1 MTIKEMLKHGKSP
14 EDLIKE
20 INDATR
26 EIKKEEEAAARK
38 KVEAEKKEKAVAAA
52 RQKVVDAMKEYS
64 KTLYGVDPDVKL
76 MDNFNSDLA
85 EIEKASKLI
94 TIDDNEIIRRFLRGI
109 LM

>member
-1 MTIKEMLKHGKSP
+1 MLKNGKSP

-26 EIKKEEEAAARK
+26 EIKEEAAARK
-38 KVEAEKKEKAVAAA
+38 KAEQEKKEKAVAAA

-64 KTLYGVDPDVKL
+64 KVLYGVDPDVKL
-76 MDNFNSDLA
+76 MDNFNSELA
-85 EIEKASKLI
+85 EIEKASKLVGI
-94 TIDDNEIIRRFLRGI
+94 NDDERIRRFLRGI

>member
-1 MTIKEMLKHGKSP
+1 MTIKEMLKNGKSP

-26 EIKKEEEAAARK
+26 EIKEEAAARK
-38 KVEAEKKEKAVAAA
+38 KAEAEKKERAVAAA

-64 KTLYGVDPDVKL
+64 KVLYGVDPDVKL

-85 EIEKASKLI
+85 EIEKASKLVA
-94 TIDDNEIIRRFLRGI
+94 IDDDERIRKFLRGI